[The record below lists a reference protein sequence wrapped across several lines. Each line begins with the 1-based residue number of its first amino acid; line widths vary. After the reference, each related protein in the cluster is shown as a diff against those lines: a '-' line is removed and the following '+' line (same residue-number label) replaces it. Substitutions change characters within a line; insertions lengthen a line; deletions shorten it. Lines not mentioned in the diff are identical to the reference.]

1 MFAGMFWLG
10 TRFEVAPVGLA
21 GGVLAAGLLQRGLLW
36 PALVRLGL
44 RPRLRLGFGHAEVRK
59 VGRLMLP
66 TLFSS
71 SVAQVNLLVGT
82 AFAALLVDG
91 SVDWL
96 YYSDRLV
103 EFPLGLF
110 GVALGTVILPHLSR
124 RHAAEDAAG
133 YDHYLDWGLRMALLA
148 GADRKS
154 TRLNYSH

>member
-1 MFAGMFWLG
+1 MQLVW
-10 TRFEVAPVGLA
+10 
-21 GGVLAAGLLQRGLLW
+21 LW
-36 PALVRLGL
+36 PALGRLGL

-103 EFPLGLF
+103 EFPLGLLD
-110 GVALGTVILPHLSR
+110 VALGTVILPHLSR
-124 RHAAEDAAG
+124 RPAADAARSDERLVG
-133 YDHYLDWGLRMALLA
+133 NEVVSTCSAR
-148 GADRKS
+148 GAPC
-154 TRLNYSH
+154 L

>member
-1 MFAGMFWLG
+1 MQLVW
-10 TRFEVAPVGLA
+10 
-21 GGVLAAGLLQRGLLW
+21 LW
-36 PALVRLGL
+36 PALGRLGL

-91 SVDWL
+91 SVECL

-103 EFPLGLF
+103 EFPSACFGSRLAPFTCRLCPPTTPPKTRPGPTPPLPGSLPMPCCPAPRRGL
-110 GVALGTVILPHLSR
+110 AL
-124 RHAAEDAAG
+124 
-133 YDHYLDWGLRMALLA
+133 
-148 GADRKS
+148 
-154 TRLNYSH
+154 

>member
-21 GGVLAAGLLQRGLLW
+21 GGVLAAGLLQLVLLW
-36 PALVRLGL
+36 PALGRLGL

-103 EFPLGLF
+103 EFPLGL
-110 GVALGTVILPHLSR
+110 L
-124 RHAAEDAAG
+124 
-133 YDHYLDWGLRMALLA
+133 
-148 GADRKS
+148 DRKS
-154 TRLNYSH
+154 TRLNSSH

>member
-1 MFAGMFWLG
+1 
-10 TRFEVAPVGLA
+10 
-21 GGVLAAGLLQRGLLW
+21 
-36 PALVRLGL
+36 
-44 RPRLRLGFGHAEVRK
+44 
-59 VGRLMLP
+59 MLP

-124 RHAAEDAAG
+124 RHAAEEPAG
-133 YDHYLDWGLRMALLA
+133 SAHSLAWGLRMARLARAPAVLCLLLMA
-148 GADRKS
+148 HPPTPTA
-154 TRLNYSH
+154 